1 MIRRLSFALLVPA
14 LVAAGPP
21 AAVPAGSVTTLRL
34 EPGAGSTEVTVE
46 VSGGDFRVSDFR
58 LSAPNRVV
66 LDIQGART
74 ALPDGGRW
82 EGINRGGIAA
92 VRTSQYSADVV
103 RVVLVLQQDADYAVS
118 RVQEGVRISLA
129 SGGGDFTPWS
139 SAGGR
144 RAAAPP
150 AERARPAERAAA
162 ERPAQGEGWS
172 APQDVGYTGV
182 SFTRVPP
189 ALDSARRIAL
199 QRQQPSR
206 RITVTFESAEMRDVL
221 ASFAEY
227 SGRSIIPGEEVASM
241 RVEGVVINNQPWD
254 EALRALLQAYGLAAV
269 ELPSGIIRV
278 DRIENINARSQ
289 TEPLTTQPF
298 RLNYV
303 PVAEMQSTIEPL
315 LTERGSIAGSATTN
329 TLIVTDIAA
338 NVDGV
343 AALLRQLDV
352 RTPQVSIQAK
362 IVFINRTDAEELGV
376 SYDLKDSRGNSLNR
390 LVQVEDPRTGDLT
403 NSNLISLGGN
413 SIAALG
419 NANQRVQN
427 AALETVMS
435 LVLGR
440 YTLITFLD
448 ALQTAELSDVQAAPV
463 VTTVNNR
470 EASIWVGE
478 KTPIRVVDLGNAGG
492 GAGGGAAN
500 QAPRATAEL
509 VETGIK
515 LIVTPQVTSDRQILM
530 QIHAE
535 RSSAQTAVN
544 ELGVQFFQQQ
554 GDTRVLVNDGE
565 TAVIGGLTVT
575 EVTSTRNGI
584 PFLMD
589 IPVVGGLF
597 RRTSSREQKRDLL
610 IMVTPHIVDEGE

>member
-46 VSGGDFRVSDFR
+46 VAGGDFRVSDFR
-58 LSAPNRVV
+58 LTGPNRVV
-66 LDIQGART
+66 VDIQGART

-82 EGINRGGIAA
+82 EGLNRGGIAA
-92 VRTSQYSADVV
+92 VRTSQYAADVV
-103 RVVLVLQQDADYAVS
+103 RVVLVLSQNAPYAVS

-129 SGGGDFTPWS
+129 SGGGDFQPWS

-144 RAAAPP
+144 RPLGPAQPAPRQEAPP
-150 AERARPAERAAA
+150 AEGRPAPTAA
-162 ERPAQGEGWS
+162 EY
-172 APQDVGYTGV
+172 APP

-189 ALDSARRIAL
+189 AADLAREIQ
-199 QRQQPSR
+199 QRQQPAR

-221 ASFAEY
+221 ASFADY

-241 RVEGVVINNQPWD
+241 RVEGVVITNQPWD

-278 DRIENINARSQ
+278 DRIENISARSA

-303 PVAEMQSTIEPL
+303 PVAEMQATIEPL
-315 LTERGSIAGSATTN
+315 LTERGSIAGSTTTN

-338 NVDGV
+338 NVEGV

-376 SYDLKDSRGNSLNR
+376 SYDLKDSRGNSLNQ

-403 NSNLISLGGN
+403 NSDLISLGGN

-470 EASIWVGE
+470 EAEIWVGE
-478 KTPIRVVDLGNAGG
+478 KTPIRVVDLGQQGGTGG
-492 GAGGGAAN
+492 GATGA

-509 VETGIK
+509 VETGIR
-515 LIVTPQVTSDRQILM
+515 LRVTPQVTASRQVLM
-530 QIHAE
+530 DIHAE

-575 EVTSTRNGI
+575 EVSSTRNGI

-589 IPVVGGLF
+589 LPVVGGLF
-597 RRTSSREQKRDLL
+597 RRTQNREQKRDLL
-610 IMVTPHIVDEGE
+610 IMVTPHIVDEAR